1 MSGVQAA
8 HQMGRSNREA
18 KHMASIDLDDALR
31 RANAGE
37 ESAWRSL
44 IDAYAPRVFALV
56 RSRCRNV
63 DIAEE
68 VTQSVFVTVASKL
81 ADGGYEEQGKFEAWL
96 FRVAMNRTRDE
107 IRKQRRRRE
116 TESDAIATLPQRS
129 PDEPAYDNQAI
140 IAMRDAIDQ
149 LSDQDREIIELR
161 HHAQMSFRQ
170 LVDVLGEP
178 LGTLLA
184 RHHRALRKLKDIMQP
199 AAHANL
205 DEDSPVSRMRNGT
218 S

>member
-1 MSGVQAA
+1 
-8 HQMGRSNREA
+8 
-18 KHMASIDLDDALR
+18 MASIDLDDALR
-31 RANAGE
+31 RAIAGE

-44 IDAYAPRVFALV
+44 IEAYAPRVFALV

-116 TESDAIATLPQRS
+116 TESDAIATLPQRT

-184 RHHRALRKLKDIMQP
+184 RHHRALRKLKDMMKP
-199 AAHANL
+199 ADHANL
-205 DEDSPVSRMRNGT
+205 NEDSPVSRMRNGT